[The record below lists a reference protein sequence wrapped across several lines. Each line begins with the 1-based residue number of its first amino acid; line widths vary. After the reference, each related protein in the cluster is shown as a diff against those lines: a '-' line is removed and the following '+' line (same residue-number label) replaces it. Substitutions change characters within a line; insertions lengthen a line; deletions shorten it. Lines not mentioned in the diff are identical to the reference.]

1 MALSE
6 TQNRLLVDLVEA
18 ERHVPEDKRQHF
30 LAFSNIS
37 ALGLQLLHPGWK
49 HDDRRVFEGDL
60 EALRDAGLISVVG
73 ASQGTRQIYVKENG
87 FEHCN
92 KLAVARGEPMKR
104 VQSLPLT
111 YLDSGTFQRKYP
123 KPYAKWSQAEALL
136 WTGDSSE
143 TLTTIGHL
151 TREAM
156 QEFAGVLAQRLA
168 LQNIEQDPTKTVSR
182 VRSVLNAVAP
192 RLGVTERAFLD
203 ALLAYWGTVIDLVQ
217 RQEHGALRE

>member
-168 LQNIEQDPTKTVSR
+168 LQNIEQDPTKKQF
-182 VRSVLNAVAP
+182 L
-192 RLGVTERAFLD
+192 AFAQCSMQLHLD
-203 ALLAYWGTVIDLVQ
+203 SG
-217 RQEHGALRE
+217 